1 VSPAEL
7 ATLASLP
14 PAGVSDPGQG
24 LAQLAVIDRLSAW
37 AAARRYAVVGALSG
51 RDDSATNAGAWLA
64 EAHLAEEI
72 SLACRVGS
80 WTAHHLIDT
89 SRLLAGPFA
98 AAATELAAGRICEGH
113 VRTLVAGTVNIVDDP
128 PPTLPSDPPGRSRED
143 KLAEIGR
150 RVAHRARVETPG
162 RFRASV
168 AAAVCAVDAVAE
180 ADRRAQAV
188 KGRDVYLGRPD
199 QDGMGALIDTDCA
212 SRVAALHAE
221 LSRRAKVLQRE
232 RGGAA
237 AVRGGDADARIGAC
251 RADALAAAILGT
263 DPDNPGTAEPAVP
276 ALEGHLVIDLPT
288 LQGLLDHPCLLNG
301 QPIPAPVGRELAAS
315 VKAWRR
321 FVTDPVTGHLLDYG
335 TRCYLPEP
343 LLRFTAARDQV
354 CAAPYCER
362 PASRCWARYL
372 ADQSP
377 QGAAGHW
384 PRYD

>member
-1 VSPAEL
+1 
-7 ATLASLP
+7 
-14 PAGVSDPGQG
+14 
-24 LAQLAVIDRLSAW
+24 
-37 AAARRYAVVGALSG
+37 
-51 RDDSATNAGAWLA
+51 
-64 EAHLAEEI
+64 
-72 SLACRVGS
+72 
-80 WTAHHLIDT
+80 
-89 SRLLAGPFA
+89 
-98 AAATELAAGRICEGH
+98 
-113 VRTLVAGTVNIVDDP
+113 
-128 PPTLPSDPPGRSRED
+128 
-143 KLAEIGR
+143 
-150 RVAHRARVETPG
+150 
-162 RFRASV
+162 
-168 AAAVCAVDAVAE
+168 
-180 ADRRAQAV
+180 
-188 KGRDVYLGRPD
+188 
-199 QDGMGALIDTDCA
+199 MGALIDTDCA

-335 TRCYLPEP
+335 TRTYLPEP
-343 LLRFTAARDQV
+343 LLRFTAARDGV

-362 PASRCWARYL
+362 PASRCQMDHRL
-372 ADQSP
+372 AFPDGPSSAANCGLFCDRHHPLKTAGLVTVSESKADGTLTWTTPWGQVTRTTPRPVIDNPDPAEQCHDVTDPDPPDTPAGNQPVGNNTLSNGNGISP
-377 QGAAGHW
+377 PGAVD
-384 PRYD
+384 PDPPPF